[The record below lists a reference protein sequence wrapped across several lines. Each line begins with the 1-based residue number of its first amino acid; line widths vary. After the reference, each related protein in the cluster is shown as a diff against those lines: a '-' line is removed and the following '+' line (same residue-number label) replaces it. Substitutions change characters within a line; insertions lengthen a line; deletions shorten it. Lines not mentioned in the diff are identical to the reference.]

1 MAWIFPDLTVR
12 VKDGIESPPVI
23 PEHRATS
30 AERRWAALWPV
41 ALALVMAC
49 GAVALWV
56 HRDRFMDREEAQ
68 HVQRT
73 LETRTAA
80 FGAPGRSP
88 SPGVLFRARLD
99 QIKPWYG
106 WPYYLAV
113 ATVWQLFRPDYDL
126 GVLANLLFLTVA
138 ALCVAGVAR
147 RLGGEGA
154 GPPAAVY
161 LVLTPCVL
169 VWSHLFGPT
178 PFLVAAF
185 AATALAVLAAEGWSR
200 PGMSLWAGLLSAG
213 TLVAKMSLAFGW
225 LVVVL
230 WASRPLLA
238 PEGRRRARL
247 SLSLFILGLLPVP
260 ATVWINRGPLSFWA
274 VQARALYQQRVSET
288 LYGVGIRN
296 FEVFLP
302 FHLALAALGLLL
314 LLRTPAGRRLAGFL
328 AVWVAMSAI
337 GVVALLGNSGTTRD
351 HDLTALPLAV
361 AAGAGL
367 ATLGP
372 RWRQVFT
379 AAMLVYGAVLIPVNL
394 FGVGVGLQPPAG
406 RFGWLH
412 TNLDGVPWGV
422 RLAPYPDLVGATV
435 ARLRVLVP
443 PGTPGL
449 CGCLPAPPYPVA
461 NAGGRPVVE
470 LDSRFLGPENL
481 DAFFMLRGESDPWQ
495 VGYVPYPLSCAP
507 RRTALGCASAVVY
520 AQPPLAAEFP
530 AAEDRLA
537 PYRAA
542 LGSWG
547 RSAGEIGFP
556 GIGPLAFRVSE
567 GPALCSLSG
576 AAAASAWRA
585 VTAGCPED
593 DYYALF
599 LRLQL
604 GGSAPDPVD
613 LKLTRSLTRA
623 RLAELQA
630 NGDTP
635 ALVFGEG
642 YTAQWT
648 LDALDRLAPAAA
660 GARR

>member
-1 MAWIFPDLTVR
+1 M
-12 VKDGIESPPVI
+12 I
-23 PEHRATS
+23 PEPRETFAG
-30 AERRWAALWPV
+30 RRWAALWPV

-49 GAVALWV
+49 GALALWV

-80 FGAPGRSP
+80 FGAPGHPP
-88 SPGVLFRARLD
+88 SAGVLFRARLD
-99 QIKPWYG
+99 QVKPWYG

-113 ATVWQLFRPDYDL
+113 ATVWRLFRPSYDL
-126 GVLANLLFLTVA
+126 GVLANLLFLIVA

-147 RLGGEGA
+147 RLGGEAA

-161 LVLTPCVL
+161 LVLTPGIL

-185 AATALAVLAAEGWSR
+185 AATVLAVLAAEGWSR

-213 TLVAKMSLAFGW
+213 TLVAKMSLGFPW
-225 LVVVL
+225 LAVVL

-238 PEGRRRARL
+238 AEGRRRARL
-247 SLSLFILGLLPVP
+247 GLGLFALGLLPVP

-274 VQARALYQQRVSET
+274 VQARALYRQPASQT
-288 LYGVGIRN
+288 LHGVAIRN

-314 LLRTPAGRRLAGFL
+314 LLRTPASRRLAGFL
-328 AVWVAMSAI
+328 VTWAAMSAI
-337 GVVALLGNSGTTRD
+337 GVVALLGSSGTTRD
-351 HDLTALPLAV
+351 HDLTAIPLAL

-372 RWRQVFT
+372 RWRRAAVV
-379 AAMLVYGAVLIPVNL
+379 AMLLYGAVLIPVNL
-394 FGVGVGLQPPAG
+394 FAVGVGLQPPAG
-406 RFGWLH
+406 HFGWLH
-412 TNLDGVPWGV
+412 TNIDGVPWGV

-435 ARLRVLVP
+435 ARLRVLAP
-443 PGTPGL
+443 PGTPGS
-449 CGCLPAPPYPVA
+449 CGCLQAPPYPVA
-461 NAGGRPVVE
+461 GAAGRPVVE
-470 LDSRFLGPENL
+470 LDSLFLGPENL
-481 DAFFMLRGESDPWQ
+481 DAYFMLRGESDPWQ

-507 RRTALGCASAVVY
+507 RQTALACASAVVH
-520 AQPPLAAEFP
+520 AQPPLAAEY
-530 AAEDRLA
+530 AGAKDHLA

-547 RSAGEIGFP
+547 RSGGEIDFP
-556 GIGPLAFRVSE
+556 GIGPLAFRVAG
-567 GPALCSLSG
+567 GPALCALSG
-576 AAAASAWRA
+576 APAAAAWRA
-585 VTAGCPED
+585 VAAGCPED

-599 LRLQL
+599 LGLQF
-604 GGSAPDPVD
+604 GGSAPDPVS
-613 LKLTRSLTRA
+613 LKLTRSLARA
-623 RLAELQA
+623 RLADLQA
-630 NGDTP
+630 GRDTP
-635 ALVFGEG
+635 AFVFGEG
-642 YTAQWT
+642 YTSQWT
-648 LDALDRLAPAAA
+648 LDALDRLAAA

>member
-1 MAWIFPDLTVR
+1 
-12 VKDGIESPPVI
+12 VI
-23 PEHRATS
+23 HEQREMS
-30 AERRWAALWPV
+30 AGRRSAALWPV
-41 ALALVMAC
+41 ALALVMVC
-49 GAVALWV
+49 GALALWV

-68 HVQRT
+68 HVQRA
-73 LETRTAA
+73 LETQTAA
-80 FGAPGRSP
+80 FGAPGRRP
-88 SPGVLFRARLD
+88 SLGVLFKARLD
-99 QIKPWYG
+99 QVKPWYG

-113 ATVWQLFRPDYDL
+113 ATVWQLFRPGYDL
-126 GVLANLLFLTVA
+126 GVLVNLLFLAVA

-161 LVLTPCVL
+161 LILTPCIL

-185 AATALAVLAAEGWSR
+185 AATALAILAAEGWSR

-225 LVVVL
+225 LAVVL
-230 WASRPLLA
+230 WASRPLLN

-247 SLSLFILGLLPVP
+247 GLSLFVLGLLPVP
-260 ATVWINRGPLSFWA
+260 ASVWLNRGPLSFWA
-274 VQARALYQQRVSET
+274 VQARALYRQGSAYET
-288 LYGVGIRN
+288 LYGVGIRT

-302 FHLALAALGLLL
+302 FHLTLAALGLLL

-328 AVWVAMSAI
+328 AGWAAMSAL

-351 HDLTALPLAV
+351 HDLTAIPLAV

-372 RWRQVFT
+372 RWRQGAV
-379 AAMLVYGAVLIPVNL
+379 AAMLLYGAVLIPVNL
-394 FGVGVGLQPPAG
+394 FAVGVGLQPPAG

-412 TNLDGVPWGV
+412 TNIDGVPWGV

-435 ARLRVLVP
+435 ARLRSIVP
-443 PGTPGL
+443 PGAPGR

-461 NAGGRPVVE
+461 NAGGRPVVA
-470 LDSRFLGPENL
+470 LDSRLLGPENL
-481 DAFFMLRGESDPWQ
+481 DAFFMLQGKSDPWQ

-507 RRTALGCASAVVY
+507 RQTALGCASAVVY
-520 AQPPLAAEFP
+520 ARPPLAAEFP
-530 AAEDRLA
+530 YSEEQLA
-537 PYRAA
+537 SRRAV

-547 RSAGEIGFP
+547 SSAGEIDFP
-556 GIGPLAFRVSE
+556 EIGPVAFRVAS

-576 AAAASAWRA
+576 ATAAAAWRA
-585 VTAGCPED
+585 VAAGCPED
-593 DYYALF
+593 DYYALY
-599 LRLQL
+599 LGLQF

-623 RLAELQA
+623 RLADLQA

-648 LDALDRLAPAAA
+648 LEALDRLAPSPA
-660 GARR
+660 GTRR